1 MDLWSGTGWSGIESL
16 QRIESVTTR
25 WILREARPRS
35 FNVNG
40 SRLWKLSPRTTRNY
54 TFVSRETILDCK
66 ERRPISDD
74 KSRIMNIINLNTW
87 SFRLSRFVEIC
98 WKRRIRKNIPS
109 PLMFL
114 YRRLDRTREKFQ
126 THPRFDSQRVSRFSP
141 PQNDP
146 PFDFCLN
153 YPRFEPWKDDSRA
166 CNETLFLALRVPTRV
181 HYHPQIFVS
190 HFARKRSENNHYN
203 E

>member
-1 MDLWSGTGWSGIESL
+1 M
-16 QRIESVTTR
+16 V
-25 WILREARPRS
+25 
-35 FNVNG
+35 
-40 SRLWKLSPRTTRNY
+40 
-54 TFVSRETILDCK
+54 VS
-66 ERRPISDD
+66 
-74 KSRIMNIINLNTW
+74 
-87 SFRLSRFVEIC
+87 FVEICWNC

-126 THPRFDSQRVSRFSP
+126 THPRFDSQRVSSFSP

-190 HFARKRSENNHYN
+190 HFARKRIIITTNRITINPLHYFISSHFWLN
-203 E
+203 LFLVFWFLFYFILIRRSCIRMY